1 MHKDIDKRA
10 FDQSAKRTTHST
22 NCRILRY
29 RPDAPGGPKAL
40 VVPHNIWANWQD
52 AYATKAEMMEEWAVE
67 VEVSFPN
74 GIRFHPDSDSFDIIV
89 DGEYH
94 FAHRGSP
101 QKKPPGRATGNVV
114 PRGWTNKD
122 MALFQSTA
130 SPELKKA
137 LPHEVRRRAKMA
149 LIGGRMMTNC
159 GSAESPDYPQPG
171 DFWAGPMRQD
181 IDGARIEFWADV
193 NNKIMQMSRKASQL
207 ATENLRFPKTAGN
220 KVVWKGKI
228 ENPMQTMLPSNAVT
242 PYKRLITTLV
252 DPGIILGAVQAVR
265 TFFKELEGDTQF
277 DFERIDRHEV
287 VDFTGDVPV
296 Y

>member
-1 MHKDIDKRA
+1 MNRDIDKRA
-10 FDQSAKRTTHST
+10 FDQAAKRST
-22 NCRILRY
+22 SSVSCRIIRY

-40 VVPHNIWANWQD
+40 VVPHSVWNNWQD
-52 AYATKAEMMEEWAVE
+52 SYATEAEMLAEHGLE
-67 VEVSFPN
+67 VDVYFPN
-74 GIRFHPDSDSFDIIV
+74 GIRFHPDRDSFDILV

-94 FAHRGSP
+94 YAHRGTP
-101 QKKPPGRATGNVV
+101 KPKPVTRAMGNVV

-159 GSAESPDYPQPG
+159 GSAKQDDYPQPG

-193 NNKIMQMSRKASQL
+193 NNKIMQMSKTASQW
-207 ATENLRFPKTAGN
+207 ATDNLRFPKTPGN
-220 KVVWKGKI
+220 KVVWRGKV

-242 PYKRLITTLV
+242 PYKRFITTLV

-287 VDFTGDVPV
+287 IDFTGDVPV